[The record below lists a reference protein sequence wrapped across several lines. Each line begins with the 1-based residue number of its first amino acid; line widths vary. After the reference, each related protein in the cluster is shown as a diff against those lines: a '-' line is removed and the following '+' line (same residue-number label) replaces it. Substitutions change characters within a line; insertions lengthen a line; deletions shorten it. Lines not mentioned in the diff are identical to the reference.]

1 MPLSALLLA
10 LAAAIVHAVWNLLLA
25 RARDVE
31 AATAVALAL
40 AVVLYAPLAVLTW
53 EVDAAVAPYAVG
65 SSLFELAYVVL
76 LAAAYRRAELSV
88 VYPLARGLA
97 PVFVLLVGVT
107 LLAKPTSAGQVAG
120 VVLVATGVL
129 AIRGVRRGSGARG
142 AAFGVAIAAT
152 IAGYTLFDSE
162 GIRHAHPVAYLELV
176 MIGPALA
183 YLALIGAVRGRTA
196 LRRELTWTTLVAG
209 IASFG
214 AYLLALAALR
224 RAPAASVAAIRE
236 TSIVVAVALAA
247 LFLDERI
254 TRTRAAGAVVVVAVV
269 SALSLA

>member
-10 LAAAIVHAVWNLLLA
+10 LAAAVVHAVWNLLLA

-40 AVVLYAPLAVLTW
+40 AVVLYAPFAALTW
-53 EVDAAVAPYAVG
+53 EVSASVAPYAVG

-76 LAAAYRRAELSV
+76 LAAAYRRADLSV

-97 PVFVLLVGVT
+97 PVLVLAVGVAV
-107 LLAKPTSAGQVAG
+107 LAEPTSAGQIAG
-120 VVLVATGVL
+120 VALVCAGVL
-129 AIRGVRRGSGARG
+129 AVRGVGRDADPRG

-176 MIGPALA
+176 MIGPAVA
-183 YLALIGAVRGRTA
+183 YLALIWAVRGRSA
-196 LRRELTWTTLVAG
+196 LRGELSWPTLLAG

-224 RAPAASVAAIRE
+224 RAPAASVAAVRE

-247 LFLDERI
+247 LFLDERV
-254 TRTRAAGAVVVVAVV
+254 TAPAPPAPRSSPRA
-269 SALSLA
+269 SPR

>member
-1 MPLSALLLA
+1 MPVSALLLA
-10 LAAAIVHAVWNLLLA
+10 LGAAVVHAVWNLLLA

-40 AVVLYAPLAVLTW
+40 AVLLYAPLAVLTW
-53 EVDAAVAPYAVG
+53 DVRASVAPYAVG
-65 SSLFELAYVVL
+65 SSLFELAYIAL

-97 PVFVLLVGVT
+97 PVLVLLVGVA
-107 LLAKPTSAGQVAG
+107 LLAKPTSAGQVVG
-120 VVLVATGVL
+120 VALVCAGVL
-129 AIRGVRRGSGARG
+129 AVRGARREADPRG

-176 MIGPALA
+176 MIGPALV
-183 YLALIGAVRGRTA
+183 YLALIWGLRGAGA
-196 LRRELTWTTLVAG
+196 LRAELSWPTLAAG

-224 RAPAASVAAIRE
+224 RAPAASVAAVRE
-236 TSIVVAVALAA
+236 TSIVVAVGLAA
-247 LFLDERI
+247 VFLDERV
-254 TRTRAAGAVVVVAVV
+254 TRVRAAGAVLVAAGVA
-269 SALSLA
+269 ALSLA